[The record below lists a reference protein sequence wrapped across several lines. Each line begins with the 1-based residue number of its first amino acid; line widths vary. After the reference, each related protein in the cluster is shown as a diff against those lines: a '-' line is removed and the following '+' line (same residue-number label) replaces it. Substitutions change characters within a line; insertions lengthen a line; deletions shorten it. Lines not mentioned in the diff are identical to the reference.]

1 LGLNH
6 IIRMMKMLV
15 VLALSAFVAAEPEA
29 DPALLYSGYPYAG
42 AYSAGVYGYPYA
54 GPVAYSHPLAYTH
67 HAVAAVQA
75 APVVEAADEVAAAP
89 AVISTYNAVNPF
101 VYNTAIHHATP
112 VVYNTAAHVAAPVA
126 YASAHVAAPVA
137 YAAVAPVA
145 SHTITN
151 YNNPE
156 QYTAV
161 SNGVFGPKY
170 IAKNGPVEHI
180 VKREADADAEADAAF
195 YYSAGYPYANY
206 GYANAYAASPVAYS
220 SYYNHLAT
228 PVTYAAGVHH
238 AVAAAP
244 VAYAAAPV
252 AYAAHHGVGLVKTPD
267 HAVAYTAYGATHS
280 SNVGV
285 CTNVNGVQVPC

>member
-1 LGLNH
+1 
-6 IIRMMKMLV
+6 MLV

-29 DPALLYSGYPYAG
+29 DPALLYSGYPY
-42 AYSAGVYGYPYA
+42 GVAAAGYPYA
-54 GPVAYSHPLAYTH
+54 GPVAYSSPLAYTH
-67 HAVAAVQA
+67 AFAAPAVAAVAA
-75 APVVEAADEVAAAP
+75 APVVTNVEETP
-89 AVISTYNAVNPF
+89 AVVSTYNTVAHAYPT
-101 VYNTAIHHATP
+101 VYNTVAHATYNP
-112 VVYNTAAHVAAPVA
+112 VVYNAAPVA
-126 YASAHVAAPVA
+126 HAVYSAAPVA
-137 YAAVAPVA
+137 HALYSAAPVVAAVAP